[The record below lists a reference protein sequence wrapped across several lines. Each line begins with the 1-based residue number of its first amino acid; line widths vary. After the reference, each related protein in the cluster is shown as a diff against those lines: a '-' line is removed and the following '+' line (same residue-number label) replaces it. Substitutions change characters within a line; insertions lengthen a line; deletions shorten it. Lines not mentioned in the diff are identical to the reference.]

1 MPKYST
7 KTYGRNRARETKLSK
22 EFDEIQK
29 SENSEAN
36 VTAEDTFTRRLTRKS
51 PWSRTSRIVE
61 SNVSLIKEAAV
72 DSSKSNKRRKLGVIE
87 EKDPFAF
94 DEDDVTVSNS
104 QRSTFRSN
112 ATAKSK
118 ETLKTELTDKSTDDE
133 AYSSSQELSENSSQG
148 GEKKITNY
156 HRKKLTAVIYE

>member
-118 ETLKTELTDKSTDDE
+118 ETLTTELTDKSTDDE

>member
-1 MPKYST
+1 MPKYSA
-7 KTYGRNRARETKLSK
+7 KTYGRNRAKETKLSK

-29 SENSEAN
+29 SENSKAN
-36 VTAEDTFTRRLTRKS
+36 VTVENTFTTGLTRKS
-51 PWSRTSRIVE
+51 QWSRTRKIVE
-61 SNVSLIKEAAV
+61 NNASLIKEAAV
-72 DSSKSNKRRKLGVIE
+72 DSSNTNKRRKLDVIK

-94 DEDDVTVSNS
+94 DEDDVTTSSS

-118 ETLKTELTDKSTDDE
+118 KTSATELTDRSTDDE

-148 GEKKITNY
+148 GEKKTTSY
-156 HRKKLTAVIYE
+156 HRKKLTAVINK

>member
-118 ETLKTELTDKSTDDE
+118 ETSTTELTDKSTDDE